1 MGKKNFLYHD
11 DCDDEDKIKFN
22 EKWYKWWF
30 MIRMGITF
38 KWRWLIGNG
47 NWLCDDADD
56 DNDDDDVNGDDDVNC
71 DDDDDLQL

>member
-11 DCDDEDKIKFN
+11 DCDDEDKTN

-30 MIRMGITF
+30 MIRMGINF
-38 KWRWLIGNG
+38 IWRWLIGNG

-56 DNDDDDVNGDDDVNC
+56 DADDVNGDDDVNC

>member
-1 MGKKNFLYHD
+1 
-11 DCDDEDKIKFN
+11 
-22 EKWYKWWF
+22 
-30 MIRMGITF
+30 MIRMGINF

-56 DNDDDDVNGDDDVNC
+56 DADDVNGDDDVNC